1 MANTAIEESKEAV
14 QVQVLNNG
22 NTTNNKSKQEQQKPD
37 EEKSKQETVADFVN
51 EIKAQAEINTWNQ
64 AGFVFEPTSGLYY
77 DTKTGYYYNP
87 EYDLYYNGN
96 DGNWYRL
103 NPRTKEF
110 TFHSGQSGDTQQQ
123 NQKVIGY

>member
-1 MANTAIEESKEAV
+1 MQTKNSTAKP
-14 QVQVLNNG
+14 
-22 NTTNNKSKQEQQKPD
+22 KPD
-37 EEKSKQETVADFVN
+37 KVDDEQAKQETVADFVN

-64 AGFVFEPTSGLYY
+64 AGFVYEPTSGLYY

-110 TFHSGQSGDTQQQ
+110 TFHSGQTSAQQQ
-123 NQKVIGY
+123 NEKV

>member
-1 MANTAIEESKEAV
+1 MQTKNSTAKPKPV
-14 QVQVLNNG
+14 KVDD
-22 NTTNNKSKQEQQKPD
+22 EQA
-37 EEKSKQETVADFVN
+37 KQETVADFVN

-64 AGFVFEPTSGLYY
+64 AGFVYEPTSGLYY

-87 EYDLYYNGN
+87 QYDLYYNGN

-110 TFHSGQSGDTQQQ
+110 TFHSGQTSAQQQ
-123 NQKVIGY
+123 NEKVWMSILRW